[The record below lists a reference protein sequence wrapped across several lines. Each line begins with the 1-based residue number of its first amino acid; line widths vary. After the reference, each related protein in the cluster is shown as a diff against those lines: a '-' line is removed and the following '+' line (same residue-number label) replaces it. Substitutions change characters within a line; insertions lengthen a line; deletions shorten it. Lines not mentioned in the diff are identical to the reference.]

1 MCVVDWKLLIMFA
14 YFVVSLYCI
23 YGAALVVY
31 CIGIVVW
38 TGSFVL
44 LSLCFCLRGYI
55 YSMSLSFSSVLF
67 CTIAEKYNS

>member
-1 MCVVDWKLLIMFA
+1 VDWKLLIMFA

-38 TGSFVL
+38 TGSFIL
-44 LSLCFCLRGYI
+44 LSLCFCLRVYI
-55 YSMSLSFSSVLF
+55 
-67 CTIAEKYNS
+67 